1 MRRSRNTSS
10 SKKKIVRSSS
20 SSNNRSSSSILTGQ
34 GCHRSEN
41 IEKPENQKKTL
52 LFGPPLN
59 PNDDWPQKGHWRP
72 EKALII

>member
-10 SKKKIVRSSS
+10 SKKKIFRSSS

-41 IEKPENQKKTL
+41 IEKPENQKNIIVWGVR
-52 LFGPPLN
+52 LF
-59 PNDDWPQKGHWRP
+59 
-72 EKALII
+72 